1 MTLKEQIEYL
11 FNKWKKYEIDEIF
24 IDEASNI
31 PEDAW
36 DKLK

>member
-11 FNKWKKYEIDEIF
+11 FNKWKKYEINEIF
-24 IDEASNI
+24 IDEASSI